1 MLDSLL
7 FQITFVGRPFPLAD
21 ADEHLARLRAFGF
34 TLVRLLVPW
43 EAVEHEGTLVL
54 ASLIRFDSAVIVDH
68 FVQIWLL
75 FSGPGLYDE
84 EYLRYLHTLVSKMED
99 HGLGCFIDPHQD
111 VWSRWT
117 GGDGAPAWTLE
128 VVGIS
133 LNCSLTWNV
142 NFLSLSHLMF
152 NPVRNQCQ

>member
-1 MLDSLL
+1 MGVHVRVSVVLMLDSLL

-68 FVQIWLL
+68 FVQI
-75 FSGPGLYDE
+75 
-84 EYLRYLHTLVSKMED
+84 
-99 HGLGCFIDPHQD
+99 
-111 VWSRWT
+111 
-117 GGDGAPAWTLE
+117 
-128 VVGIS
+128 
-133 LNCSLTWNV
+133 
-142 NFLSLSHLMF
+142 
-152 NPVRNQCQ
+152 